1 MIDKKT
7 TDSKMTVRQTNTQ
20 IDVSDIQGFALKGY
34 NFPFARYLLL
44 ELSHP
49 QAAQTF
55 LGQLVQYITT
65 GERWDEKPATTVN
78 IAFTHKGL
86 VRLQLPDPTLLTFPV
101 EFQQGMRARA
111 DILYD
116 AGKNAP
122 QHWDPVWRDDRV
134 HVWLAVNAQTPGALE
149 QKCDLL
155 LRIMDQTG
163 GAKLLQAQ
171 DACAIFI
178 DGKPTTKEHFGYTDG
193 FGNPDF
199 KGAERDCVPGQG
211 KLTEKGTWE
220 ALATGE
226 FLLGYADEAGE
237 LPVAPI
243 PHLLARNGTFM
254 VYRKMHENVATF
266 RAFLEEQGRLYPG
279 GKEKL
284 ASKFIGRWR
293 DGTPVELSPD
303 YPNPK
308 IVADSNR
315 NTNFTYGKDLNG
327 SRCPIGAH
335 IRRGNPRDALGFNGQ
350 LVNRRRIMRRGMP
363 YGEYVP
369 EGQPVRDEDERG
381 VIFMALNASIFRQ
394 FEFVQQQ
401 WIEYGNDLH
410 QGNDKD
416 LVIGNHGGKGKC
428 VLQGT
433 ADPKNPPFICASLPN
448 FVELRGGDYF
458 FMPSLTALQM
468 MAAGTVDPR

>member
-1 MIDKKT
+1 
-7 TDSKMTVRQTNTQ
+7 
-20 IDVSDIQGFALKGY
+20 
-34 NFPFARYLLL
+34 
-44 ELSHP
+44 
-49 QAAQTF
+49 
-55 LGQLVQYITT
+55 
-65 GERWDEKPATTVN
+65 
-78 IAFTHKGL
+78 
-86 VRLQLPDPTLLTFPV
+86 
-101 EFQQGMRARA
+101 
-111 DILYD
+111 
-116 AGKNAP
+116 
-122 QHWDPVWRDDRV
+122 VWKDDRV
-134 HVWLAVNAQTPGALE
+134 HVWLAVNAQTSAALE
-149 QKCDLL
+149 EQCALL
-155 LRIMDQTG
+155 LRIMQQTG

-171 DACAIFI
+171 DAGLIFI
-178 DGKPTTKEHFGYTDG
+178 DGKKTTKEHFGYTDG

-211 KLTEKGTWE
+211 KLNRDGTWE

-226 FLLGYADEAGE
+226 FLLGYADESGE

-254 VYRKMHENVATF
+254 VYRKMHQNVATF

-303 YPNPK
+303 HPDPA
-308 IVADSNR
+308 IVEDNNR
-315 NTNFTYGKDLNG
+315 NTNFTYDKDLDG
-327 SRCPIGAH
+327 LRCPLGAH
-335 IRRGNPRDALGFNGQ
+335 IRRGNPRNAFGFNGE
-350 LVNRRRIMRRGMP
+350 LVNRRRIMRRGLP
-363 YGEYVP
+363 YGKYVP
-369 EGQPVRDEDERG
+369 EGQPVRDEDEHG
-381 VIFMALNASIFRQ
+381 IIFVALNASLFRQ

-416 LVIGNHGGKGKC
+416 LVIGNHEGKGKC

-433 ADPKNPPFICASLPN
+433 ADPQNPPFVCANLPN

-468 MAAGTVDPR
+468 MASGTVDPR

>member
-1 MIDKKT
+1 M
-7 TDSKMTVRQTNTQ
+7 SK

-44 ELSHP
+44 ELLHP
-49 QAAQTF
+49 RGAKDFLAQI
-55 LGQLVQYITT
+55 LQYLTT
-65 GERWDEKPATTVN
+65 GERWDEKPTTTVN

-86 VRLQLPDPTLLTFPV
+86 VQLELPEPTLLSFPV
-101 EFQQGMRARA
+101 EFQQGMKARKL
-111 DILYD
+111 ILYD
-116 AGKNAP
+116 TGKNSP
-122 QHWDPVWRDDRV
+122 EHWEPVWRENRV
-134 HVWLAVNAQTPGALE
+134 HVWLAVNAQTPAGLLE
-149 QKCDLL
+149 QCTLL
-155 LRIMDQTG
+155 LRIMAQTG

-178 DGKPTTKEHFGYTDG
+178 DGKPTPKEHFGYTDG

-211 KLTEKGTWE
+211 KLTQAGTWE

-254 VYRKMHENVATF
+254 VYRKMHQNVATF
-266 RAFLEEQGRLYPG
+266 RKFLDEQGRLYPG
-279 GKEKL
+279 GMEKL

-293 DGTPVELSPD
+293 DGTPIELSPD
-303 YPNPK
+303 HPDPAL
-308 IVADSNR
+308 VADKDR
-315 NTNFTYGKDLNG
+315 NTNFTYGNDLSG
-327 SRCPIGAH
+327 LRCPIGAH
-335 IRRGNPRDALGFNGQ
+335 IRRGNPRDAFGFNSE
-350 LVNRRRIMRRGMP
+350 LVNRRRIMRRGLP

-369 EGQPVRDEDERG
+369 EDQPVRDEDDRG
-381 VIFMALNASIFRQ
+381 IIFMALNASLFRQ

-433 ADPKNPPFICASLPN
+433 VDPQNPPFVCAHLPN

-468 MAAGTVDPR
+468 MASGTVDPR

>member
-1 MIDKKT
+1 MIK
-7 TDSKMTVRQTNTQ
+7 

-34 NFPFARYLLL
+34 NFPYARYLLL
-44 ELSHP
+44 ELLHP
-49 QAAQTF
+49 MAARGF
-55 LGQLVQYITT
+55 IGQILQYLTT
-65 GERWDEKPATTVN
+65 GACWDEKPTTTVN

-86 VRLQLPDPTLLTFPV
+86 VKLELPEPTLLSFPV
-101 EFQQGMRARA
+101 EFQQGMKARAR
-111 DILYD
+111 ILYD
-116 AGKNAP
+116 TGKNDP
-122 QHWDPVWRDDRV
+122 DHWDPVWKEGRV
-134 HVWLAVNAQTPGALE
+134 HVWLAVNAQTPVGLDE
-149 QKCDLL
+149 QSALL
-155 LRIMDQTG
+155 LRIMDQIG

-171 DACAIFI
+171 DAGAVFI
-178 DGKPTTKEHFGYTDG
+178 DGKPTSKEHFGYTDG

-199 KGAERDCVPGQG
+199 KGAERESTPGQG
-211 KLTEKGTWE
+211 KLTKDGTWE

-254 VYRKMHENVATF
+254 VYRKMHQNVATF
-266 RAFLEEQGRLYPG
+266 RNYLEEQGRSYPG

-284 ASKFIGRWR
+284 ASKFVGRWR

-303 YPNPK
+303 RPDPVLVSDK
-308 IVADSNR
+308 NR
-315 NTNFTYGKDLNG
+315 NTNFTYGNDLSG
-327 SRCPIGAH
+327 QRCPLGAH
-335 IRRGNPRDALGFNGQ
+335 IRRGNPRDAFGFNGE
-350 LVNRRRIMRRGMP
+350 LVNRRRIMRRGLP
-363 YGEYVP
+363 YGRYVP
-369 EGQPVRDEDERG
+369 EGQPVRDEDEHG
-381 VIFMALNASIFRQ
+381 IIFMALNASLFRQ

-416 LVIGNHGGKGKC
+416 LIIGNHEGKGKV

-433 ADPKNPPFICASLPN
+433 ADPQNPPFICAHLPN

-468 MAAGTVDPR
+468 MASGTIDPR

>member
-1 MIDKKT
+1 M
-7 TDSKMTVRQTNTQ
+7 SK

-44 ELSHP
+44 ELLHP
-49 QAAQTF
+49 GGAKDFLAQI
-55 LGQLVQYITT
+55 LQYLTT
-65 GERWDEKPATTVN
+65 GERWDEKPTTTVN

-86 VRLQLPDPTLLTFPV
+86 VQLELPEPTLLSFPL
-101 EFQQGMRARA
+101 EFQQGMKARKL
-111 DILYD
+111 ILYD
-116 AGKNAP
+116 TGKNSP
-122 QHWDPVWRDDRV
+122 EHWEPVWRENRV
-134 HVWLAVNAQTPGALE
+134 HVWLAVNAQTPAGLLE
-149 QKCDLL
+149 QCTLL
-155 LRIMDQTG
+155 LRIMAQTG

-178 DGKPTTKEHFGYTDG
+178 DGKPTPKEHFGYTDG

-211 KLTEKGTWE
+211 KLTQAGTWE

-254 VYRKMHENVATF
+254 VYRKMHQNVATF
-266 RAFLEEQGRLYPG
+266 RQFLDEQGRLYPG
-279 GKEKL
+279 GMEKL

-303 YPNPK
+303 HMDPDLVKNK
-308 IVADSNR
+308 DK
-315 NTNFTYGKDLNG
+315 NTNFTYGNDLG
-327 SRCPIGAH
+327 GLRCPIGAH
-335 IRRGNPRDALGFNGQ
+335 IRRGNPRDAFGFNSE
-350 LVNRRRIMRRGMP
+350 LVNRRRIMRRGLP

-369 EGQPVRDEDERG
+369 EDRPVRDEDDRG
-381 VIFMALNASIFRQ
+381 IIFMALNASLFRQ

-433 ADPKNPPFICASLPN
+433 GDPQNPPFVCAHLPN

-468 MAAGTVDPR
+468 MASGTVDPR